1 MYYMNNSQK
10 VGFLIQNLNITE
22 QEALTKLEEN
32 NGDVFTI
39 LKNNFK
45 IESTEKRANTNNQEH
60 FRIIRNKLNLQK

>member
-1 MYYMNNSQK
+1 MNNTEK
-10 VGFLIQNLNITE
+10 VEFLIQNLNITE
-22 QEALTKLEEN
+22 QEALAKLEEN
-32 NGDVFTI
+32 NGDVFSI